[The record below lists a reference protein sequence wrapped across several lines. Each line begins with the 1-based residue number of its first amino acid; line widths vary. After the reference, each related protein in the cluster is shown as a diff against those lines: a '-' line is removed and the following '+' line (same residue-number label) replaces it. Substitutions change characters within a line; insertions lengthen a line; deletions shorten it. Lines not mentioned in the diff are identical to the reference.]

1 MKNLSLIINAILA
14 VAVGVLFYL
23 HFQGGK
29 TSTSASTTSKTGT
42 TVSASGSTTM
52 AYVDLD
58 TLETYYNYYK
68 DKKADFEKR
77 QKNIESTLAARGEA
91 LQREVYDLQQRAA
104 TMTQAEGEATQQRLL
119 KKKEDLEM
127 YRDQMAQGLQS
138 EMAAFNSEV
147 NAKMDTILQ
156 DYNKDNK
163 YSYILSYQKG
173 GAILYRDKGL
183 DITRDVIE
191 ALNKK
196 DAAAKK

>member
-1 MKNLSLIINAILA
+1 MKNLSIIINAVLA
-14 VAVGVLFYL
+14 IAIGVLFYL
-23 HFQGGK
+23 HFQAAT
-29 TSTSASTTSKTGT
+29 TSTSSTSTVRSANASTATGAT
-42 TVSASGSTTM
+42 NM

-58 TLETYYNYYK
+58 TLETYYTYYK

-91 LQREVYDLQQRAA
+91 LQREVYDLQQKAA
-104 TMTQAEGEATQQRLL
+104 TMTQSEGEATQQRLL
-119 KKKEDLEM
+119 KKKDELEQ

-138 EMAAFNSEV
+138 EMAAFNSDV

-163 YSYILSYQKG
+163 YTYILSYQKG
-173 GAILYRDKGL
+173 GAILYHDKAY
-183 DITRDVIE
+183 DITKDVVE

-196 DAAAKK
+196 DATAKK